1 MGILTLIVA
10 IGISAVAAWYSIIGL
25 MAIFSAAAIPI
36 AIMGGVLEV
45 GKLVTASW
53 LYQNWKRVP
62 KLLKGYLTTAVIVL
76 MFITSMGI
84 FGFLSKAHID
94 QAILTGDNSIKIET
108 IDNRIKRDRGVLE
121 DAEKVI
127 AQLDAQVQ
135 TLINYDRIRG
145 PSGSIAVRKS
155 QDAERRALRGIID
168 QAADGI
174 SNLRNK
180 RSVLESEQLKLEA
193 EVGPI
198 RYVAEFIYGE
208 KADRAMLESAV
219 RWVIIIIIFVFD
231 PLAILLL
238 IAANMTLGD
247 NSKRRKAA
255 ATRKRSYNNKR
266 ETTKEVIERNVYPM
280 EDGNATQVKND
291 PFIEDSQ
298 VWEDLNV
305 VVKPKEPTPDMPAVG
320 EEYDVQ
326 SYKDGD
332 DSGKVNIK
340 KSR

>member
-1 MGILTLIVA
+1 
-10 IGISAVAAWYSIIGL
+10 
-25 MAIFSAAAIPI
+25 
-36 AIMGGVLEV
+36 
-45 GKLVTASW
+45 
-53 LYQNWKRVP
+53 
-62 KLLKGYLTTAVIVL
+62 
-76 MFITSMGI
+76 MF
-84 FGFLSKAHID
+84 
-94 QAILTGDNSIKIET
+94 
-108 IDNRIKRDRGVLE
+108 
-121 DAEKVI
+121 
-127 AQLDAQVQ
+127 
-135 TLINYDRIRG
+135 
-145 PSGSIAVRKS
+145 
-155 QDAERRALRGIID
+155 
-168 QAADGI
+168 
-174 SNLRNK
+174 
-180 RSVLESEQLKLEA
+180 
-193 EVGPI
+193 
-198 RYVAEFIYGE
+198 
-208 KADRAMLESAV
+208 
-219 RWVIIIIIFVFD
+219 IIFVFD

-326 SYKDGD
+326 SYKDGAE
-332 DSGKVNIK
+332 SGKVNIK